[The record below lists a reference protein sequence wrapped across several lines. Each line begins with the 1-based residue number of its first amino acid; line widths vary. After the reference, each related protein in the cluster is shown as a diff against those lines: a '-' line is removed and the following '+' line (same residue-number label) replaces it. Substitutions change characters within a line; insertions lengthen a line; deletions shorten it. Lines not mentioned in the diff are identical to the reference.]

1 MTPLINE
8 PEKVRICAILQK
20 GGTRE
25 MAAQSLGC
33 HPRTIRRAADR
44 DPEFAKR
51 MVQAETSVEDTCLST
66 IIDAAKD
73 VKNWRAAFK
82 LLERIYP
89 ERYAPGKRMLLSG
102 RHMDEIAHLAVG
114 TVLRELP
121 DSVIS
126 PELRERLEEITA
138 ETLKK
143 QNDE

>member
-102 RHMDEIAHLAVG
+102 RHMDE
-114 TVLRELP
+114 
-121 DSVIS
+121 
-126 PELRERLEEITA
+126 
-138 ETLKK
+138 
-143 QNDE
+143 